1 MDVRRQTEELI
12 VTVLLA
18 TLLSNAVTVSV
29 LAFVVFAVSKVI
41 RHQMVVHGLWVL
53 VLLKLITPSFISL
66 PFAVAIDDSW
76 LTFDSRFIFG
86 ESVHGDGDFGDAR
99 HAISALTGN
108 SELIQLPSEEAA
120 GKFLGKNS
128 LSETTKVN
136 RPNVPHQWFH
146 SWPRIAVSVL
156 LLTWL
161 AGSCIYVARL
171 LLRYF
176 CFCRFLRNNEQID
189 EELISQGYDLAY
201 KMGLKRP
208 PRVRVLSGA
217 FSPMLCGLGRGL
229 TLILPL
235 DLLHRLTPE
244 GRATLV
250 VHELAHYA
258 RGDYMVRV
266 LETIVT
272 AIFWW
277 HPLVWWIRHE
287 LEIVEEDCCDS
298 RVLAE
303 FPGQPR
309 HYAEAILDAIDFLC
323 ERPVRMPPISS
334 GLGSTPQL
342 KRRLTRI
349 MTETPVPDGPRW
361 GRRTVMAC
369 AVVVFPLQMIQ
380 FRPEPAET
388 SEKVNAA
395 SPIALGPVVVPEQL
409 SAEEFAAISNSR
421 VWPRVKSPDGR
432 WTLLVDHEQQCRL
445 ISPIERRC
453 INLPTSM
460 ASCVVFSPD
469 SQSLAV
475 GTTDGRLLVLHAPD
489 WSIEHNIGRGPAI
502 KSVDWSPAGDRIA
515 VCSEAGDIRL
525 LASHDL
531 TCISMRRLPMTFL
544 NCVRFAVDADHLIV
558 GCGDWKTD
566 VDSALL
572 LLDPESLRLTS
583 VWNSEVPIAFVRT
596 GDQGDEITCCDWSGR
611 MTLLKLPDFRI
622 LNSQWIPKDL
632 IAPLAFSVQADDA
645 GVITGAF

>member
-1 MDVRRQTEELI
+1 MT
-12 VTVLLA
+12 TLLA

-29 LAFVVFAVSKVI
+29 LAFVVFAISKLI

-66 PFAVAIDDSW
+66 PFAVPIDDSW
-76 LTFDSRFIFG
+76 LMFDSRFIFG
-86 ESVHGDGDFGDAR
+86 ESVHGDRNSGDAR
-99 HAISALTGN
+99 HAIAALAGN
-108 SELIQLPSEEAA
+108 SELIQLPSEVAA
-120 GKFLGKNS
+120 GKSPGENA
-128 LSETTKVN
+128 LSESAIVT
-136 RPNVPHQWFH
+136 PPFVPHQWFR
-146 SWPRIAVSVL
+146 SWSRIAVSVL

-161 AGSCIYVARL
+161 GGSCVYVARL

-176 CFCRFLRNNEQID
+176 RFCRFLRNNEQID
-189 EELISQGYDLAY
+189 EELISEGYDLAY

-235 DLLHRLTPE
+235 DLRHRLTPK

-258 RGDYMVRV
+258 RGDYLVRV

-272 AIFWW
+272 AVFWW
-277 HPLVWWIRHE
+277 HPVVWWIRHE

-323 ERPVRMPPISS
+323 ERPVEMPPLSS
-334 GLGSTPQL
+334 GLGSSPML

-349 MTETPVPDGPRW
+349 MTETPVPDGPHR
-361 GRRTVMAC
+361 GCRAVLAC
-369 AVVVFPLQMIQ
+369 AVLILPLHVIH
-380 FRPEPAET
+380 FRPEPAVVADEAIGR
-388 SEKVNAA
+388 SQ
-395 SPIALGPVVVPEQL
+395 PALNPPDIPGPLNQI

-421 VWPRVKSPDGR
+421 VWSCVRSPDSR
-432 WTLLVDHEQQCRL
+432 WILVVDHEQQCRL
-445 ISPIERRC
+445 ISTIERRC
-453 INLPTSM
+453 ADLPTSM

-469 SQSLAV
+469 SQKLAV
-475 GTTDGRLLVLHAPD
+475 GTTDGRLLILHGPD
-489 WSIEHNIGRGPAI
+489 WAIEHNIGRGSAI
-502 KSVDWSPAGDRIA
+502 KSIDWSPAGDRI
-515 VCSEAGDIRL
+515 VLCTDAGDL
-525 LASHDL
+525 KVLAAKDL
-531 TCISMRRLPMTFL
+531 SCITMRRLPMTFL
-544 NCVRFAVDADHLIV
+544 NCVRFTPAADQLII

-566 VDSALL
+566 VDSALM
-572 LLDPESLRLTS
+572 LLDAESLRLTS
-583 VWNSEVPIAFVRT
+583 VWDSEVPVALVRF
-596 GDQGDEITCCDWSGR
+596 GDHDDEMTCCDWSGR

-622 LNSQWIPKDL
+622 LNSQWIPKDHV
-632 IAPLAFSVQADDA
+632 APLAFSVQADDD
-645 GVITGAF
+645 GVLSGAF